1 MPLHPGSIGKTFLM
15 LMAKCIASFSLDD
28 GLEGHFQAIFQI
40 FSTIFFHK
48 FGAPAVD
55 LGLQA
60 ISEAFLAGKRT
71 NYFRR

>member
-1 MPLHPGSIGKTFLM
+1 MPLHPGSIGETFAM
-15 LMAKCIASFSLDD
+15 LMATCIPSFSLGD
-28 GLEGHFQAIFQI
+28 GLEGHFQATFQI
-40 FSTIFFHK
+40 FSTIFFRK

-71 NYFRR
+71 NYFWR

>member
-1 MPLHPGSIGKTFLM
+1 MPLHPGSIGEAFAM
-15 LMAKCIASFSLDD
+15 PMAKCITSFSLGD

-48 FGAPAVD
+48 LGAPSVD

>member
-1 MPLHPGSIGKTFLM
+1 MPLHPGSIGETFAM
-15 LMAKCIASFSLDD
+15 LMATCIPSFSLGD
-28 GLEGHFQAIFQI
+28 GLEGHFQTIFQI

-48 FGAPAVD
+48 LGAPSVD
-55 LGLQA
+55 LALQT